1 MEHFRV
7 APNWPIYL
15 TILNHLVRYLVLR
28 KIMGHNAP
36 PPPPHILGET
46 GLPAKR
52 EVKDDLVIN
61 PPLGACT
68 HK

>member
-28 KIMGHNAP
+28 TMLP

-52 EVKDDLVIN
+52 VVKDDLVIN